1 MSIRERFKGAKGGF
15 GITSYYN
22 ARMAGY
28 SPQEIQADLESSGKG
43 VGYRA
48 LDLLRQDLDR
58 EGDYRDK
65 IAGQEATISGY
76 DSQLS
81 DYRTQVEDLS
91 SQYRNAL
98 KDAEDIASTRDQYL
112 AQFQDASAKY
122 ESEKA
127 AADRY
132 REEAVGQQLRAV
144 RAGQAGPSGS
154 QTDQMRGSLASGRTG
169 YSSDSRDISDLAESM
184 KAQGG
189 LTDSVLNRQ
198 GPVVQELSSGSGGSS
213 PGGQRKTIN
222 SAGTGSYYASRFR

>member
-1 MSIRERFKGAKGGF
+1 MSIRERFKGAGGGF

-28 SPQEIQADLESSGKG
+28 SPQEIKADLDQSPKG

-48 LDLLRQDLDR
+48 RDLLTQDLAR
-58 EGDYRDK
+58 ESDYRDK
-65 IAGQEATISGY
+65 IAGQEAQISGY

-81 DYRTQVEDLS
+81 DYQARVEDLS
-91 SQYRNAL
+91 GQYSNAL
-98 KDAEDIASTRDQYL
+98 QQAEENAATRDQYL
-112 AQFQDASAKY
+112 AQFQDATARY
-122 ESEKA
+122 EAEKQ

-169 YSSDSRDISDLAESM
+169 YSSDSRDISALAESM
-184 KAQGG
+184 RAQGG
-189 LTDSVLNRQ
+189 LTDSVLNRP
-198 GPVVQELSSGSGGSS
+198 GPVVQELSRGSGSST

>member
-1 MSIRERFKGAKGGF
+1 MSLRERFKGPGGGF

-28 SPQEIQADLESSGKG
+28 TPEEIKADLDQSPKG

-48 LDLLRQDLDR
+48 QELLTQDLAR
-58 EGDYRDK
+58 ESDYRDK

-81 DYRTQVEDLS
+81 DYKTQVEDLS
-91 SQYRNAL
+91 GQYSNAL
-98 KDAEDIASTRDQYL
+98 QQAQENAATRDQYL
-112 AQFQDASAKY
+112 AQFQDATAKY
-122 ESEKA
+122 EAEKQ
-127 AADRY
+127 AADQY
-132 REEAVGQQLRAV
+132 REEAIGQQLRAV

-169 YSSDSRDISDLAESM
+169 YSSDSRDISALAESM

-198 GPVVQELSSGSGGSS
+198 GPVVQELSRGSGGTSS
-213 PGGQRKTIN
+213 GGQRRTVN
-222 SAGTGSYYASRFR
+222 NAGSGSYYASRFR

>member
-1 MSIRERFKGAKGGF
+1 MSIRERFKGDKGGF

-28 SPQEIQADLESSGKG
+28 TPQEIQADLEASPKG

-48 LDLLRQDLDR
+48 RDLLDQDLAR
-58 EGDYRDK
+58 EEDYRSK
-65 IAGQEATISGY
+65 IAGQEAQISGY

-81 DYRTQVEDLS
+81 DYQAQVKDLS
-91 SQYRNAL
+91 SQYSNAL
-98 KDAEDIASTRDQYL
+98 QQAQEIAATRDQYL
-112 AQFQDASAKY
+112 SQFQDATAKY
-122 ESEKA
+122 EAEKQ
-127 AADRY
+127 AADQY

-169 YSSDSRDISDLAESM
+169 YSSDSRDISALAESM

-213 PGGQRKTIN
+213 SGGQRKSIN
-222 SAGTGSYYASRFR
+222 NAGTGSYYASRFR